1 MSNKA
6 NHISVIM
13 DGNHRWSKKNQI
25 DPFDSYIKGSEKLL
39 EVSEYIFKNFET
51 KYITAFALSKNNL
64 KRTNEKIKILKSVIK
79 YFLDDL
85 DSLSKFKFRISIKGN
100 LNFLENRLINKIN
113 DLNSRNSRYKQN
125 LIILVNYS
133 GQDDIINSITKISK
147 LNLKPNKANFEKNL
161 FLGSIPYPDLLIRT
175 GGYQRISNFMLYQLS
190 FTDFFFLRKLW
201 PDLKKSDVKN
211 IINNFKKINRKFDL

>member
-1 MSNKA
+1 
-6 NHISVIM
+6 M

-39 EVSEYIFKNFET
+39 EVSEYIFNNFET

-85 DSLSKFKFRISIKGN
+85 DSLSKLKFRISIKGN
-100 LNFLENRLINKIN
+100 LNFLEKSLINKIS
-113 DLNSRNSRYKQN
+113 DLNSKNSRYKKN
-125 LIILVNYS
+125 LIILINYS
-133 GQDDIINSITKISK
+133 GQDDILNSITKISK
-147 LNLKPNKANFEKNL
+147 LKLKLNRKNFEKNL
-161 FLGSIPYPDLLIRT
+161 FLSSIPFPDLLIRT
-175 GGYQRISNFMLYQLS
+175 GGYLRISNFMLYQLS
-190 FTDFFFLRKLW
+190 FTDFFFLKKLW

-211 IINNFKKINRKFDL
+211 IINKFKKINRKFGL

>member
-1 MSNKA
+1 
-6 NHISVIM
+6 M

-201 PDLKKSDVKN
+201 PDIKKSDVKN
-211 IINNFKKINRKFDL
+211 IINNFKKINRKFGL

>member
-1 MSNKA
+1 
-6 NHISVIM
+6 M

-39 EVSEYIFKNFET
+39 EISEYIFNNFET
-51 KYITAFALSKNNL
+51 QYITAFALSKNNL

-100 LNFLENRLINKIN
+100 LNFLEKSLINKIS
-113 DLNSRNSRYKQN
+113 DLNSKNFKYKKN

-133 GQDDIINSITKISK
+133 GQDDILNSFTKISK
-147 LNLKPNKANFEKNL
+147 LKLKLNIKNFEKNL
-161 FLGSIPYPDLLIRT
+161 FLSSIPFPDLLIRT
-175 GGYQRISNFMLYQLS
+175 GGYQRISNFMRYQLS
-190 FTDFFFLRKLW
+190 FTDFFFLKKLW

-211 IINNFKKINRKFDL
+211 IINKFKKINRKFGL

>member
-1 MSNKA
+1 
-6 NHISVIM
+6 M
-13 DGNHRWSKKNQI
+13 DGNYRWSKKNRI
-25 DPFDSYIKGSEKLL
+25 DQLESYIKGSKKLL
-39 EVSEYIFKNFET
+39 EVSEYIFSNFET

-64 KRTNEKIKILKSVIK
+64 KRTDEKINILKSVIK

-85 DSLSKFKFRISIKGN
+85 DSLSKFNFKISIKGN
-100 LNFLENRLINKIN
+100 LSFLEKKIINKIN
-113 DLNSRNSRYKQN
+113 DLNSRNYTYKKN

-133 GQDDIINSITKISK
+133 GQDDILKSITKITK
-147 LNLKPNKANFEKNL
+147 LKLKPNRINFEKNL

-190 FTDFFFLRKLW
+190 FTDFFFLKKLW

-211 IINNFKKINRKFDL
+211 IINNFKKINRKFGL

>member
-1 MSNKA
+1 
-6 NHISVIM
+6 M

-39 EVSEYIFKNFET
+39 EVSEYIFNNFET

-211 IINNFKKINRKFDL
+211 IINNFKKINRKFGL

>member
-1 MSNKA
+1 
-6 NHISVIM
+6 M

-211 IINNFKKINRKFDL
+211 IINNFKKINRKFGL

>member
-1 MSNKA
+1 
-6 NHISVIM
+6 M
-13 DGNHRWSKKNQI
+13 DGNHRWSKKNRI
-25 DPFDSYIKGSEKLL
+25 DQFESYIKGSKKLL
-39 EVSEYIFKNFET
+39 EVSEYIFSNFET

-64 KRTNEKIKILKSVIK
+64 KRTDEKINILKSVIK

-85 DSLSKFKFRISIKGN
+85 DSLSKFNFKISIKGN
-100 LNFLENRLINKIN
+100 LSFLEKKIINKIN
-113 DLNSRNSRYKQN
+113 HLNSRNHTYKKN

-133 GQDDIINSITKISK
+133 GQDDILKSITKITK
-147 LNLKPNKANFEKNL
+147 LKLKPNRINFEKNL

-190 FTDFFFLRKLW
+190 FTDFFFLKKLW

-211 IINNFKKINRKFDL
+211 IINNFKKINRKFGL